1 MENAYRKYCMNND
14 HYQSIEEIIKKSIYV
29 LYKLDSCTE
38 LDFQYTKKEHKGDLT
53 LILFSLSKKINKSV
67 EEIGNDI
74 GNYVKKKLKGL
85 VFFSIVKGFLN
96 FIFEDKYYVILLRKM
111 LSLDF
116 FHDSSKR
123 TSEKIIIEFSSPNA
137 NKPLHLGH
145 MRNSL
150 IGNSLSEIL
159 KILGYKVIKIQIIN
173 DRGIHICKSMIAW
186 LKFGKGKTPDSE
198 KEKGDHFIGK
208 YYNLFDQIFNEEM
221 KENTKKYKK
230 NQVPSILN
238 QARILLKK
246 WEEGDDE
253 TRNVWR
259 IMNKWV
265 YSGFDETYQKLG
277 ITFDKVE
284 YESDIYEIGKKI
296 IIEGLKKGIFFKK
309 KDGSIYIDLIKE
321 GFDEKI
327 LLRSDKTSVYI
338 TQDIGT
344 AVERFKKYNMDKLIY
359 IVGREQDYHFQVLFI
374 ILKRLGYT
382 WVDKLLHLSYEMVY
396 LPSGIMKSREGKVI
410 NADNIISKMFS
421 IAKNNFSEKCSE
433 EEINKSSE
441 IIALGALKYF
451 FLKIDPNK
459 KIVFYPERSI
469 NFKGKTGTYIQY
481 TYSRIRS
488 LEKKFFELCP
498 LVNYCWS
505 NIKFDIYQKN
515 MIKVIQKYPLV
526 IKKSANYLNP
536 SLVAN
541 YVYEVAKTFN
551 NLYQNKKLIDPMNLF
566 YSNMSMNIIHV
577 TGNILKFCMN
587 LLGIKMLDRM

>member
-1 MENAYRKYCMNND
+1 MND
-14 HYQSIEEIIKKSIYV
+14 HFQYIEEIIKKYIYV
-29 LYKLDSCTE
+29 LYKLDSRTE

-53 LILFSLSKKINKSV
+53 LVLFSLSKKLNKSV
-67 EEIGNDI
+67 EEIGNNI
-74 GNYVKKKLKGL
+74 GNCVQKELKGL
-85 VFFSIVKGFLN
+85 VFFSIVGGFLN
-96 FIFEDKYYVILLRKM
+96 FIFEDKYYGLLLRKM

-116 FHDSSKR
+116 FHERSKK
-123 TSEKIIIEFSSPNA
+123 TSKKIIIEFSSPNA

-159 KILGYKVIKIQIIN
+159 KTLGNKIIKVQIIN

-186 LKFGKGKTPDSE
+186 LKFGKGKTPYSE
-198 KEKGDHFIGK
+198 KEKGDHFVGK
-208 YYNLFDQIFNEEM
+208 YYNLFDKIYNEEM
-221 KENTKKYKK
+221 NKNTKVYKK
-230 NQVPSILN
+230 IQVPSILN
-238 QARILLKK
+238 QARILLKN
-246 WEEGDDE
+246 WEEGDYE

-277 ITFDKVE
+277 ITFDKIE
-284 YESDIYEIGKKI
+284 YESNIYEIGKKI

-309 KDGSIYIDLIKE
+309 KDGSICVDLIKE

-327 LLRSDKTSVYI
+327 LLRSDQTSVYI

-344 AVERFKKYNMDKLIY
+344 AVERFKRYNMDKLIY

-396 LPSGIMKSREGKVI
+396 LPSGIMRSREGKVI
-410 NADNIISKMFS
+410 NADSIISKMFS
-421 IAKNNFSEKCSE
+421 IAKNNFSEKYSKSK

-441 IIALGALKYF
+441 IIALGALKF
-451 FLKIDPNK
+451 LFLKIDPNK
-459 KIVFYPERSI
+459 KIVFHPEKSI
-469 NFKGKTGTYIQY
+469 DFKGKTGTYIQY

-488 LEKKFFELCP
+488 LEKKFFELCS

-505 NIKFDIYQKN
+505 NVKFDIYQKN
-515 MIKVIQKYPLV
+515 MIKIIQKYPLV
-526 IKKSANYLNP
+526 LKKSANHLNP
-536 SLVAN
+536 SLIAN

-551 NLYQNKKLIDPMNLF
+551 HLYQKKKLIDPMNLF

>member
-1 MENAYRKYCMNND
+1 MNDNFQ
-14 HYQSIEEIIKKSIYV
+14 YIEEIIRKYIYV
-29 LYKLDSCTE
+29 LYKLDSRTE

-53 LILFSLSKKINKSV
+53 LVLFSLSKKLNKSV
-67 EEIGNDI
+67 EEVGNNIGNC
-74 GNYVKKKLKGL
+74 VQKELKGL
-85 VFFSIVKGFLN
+85 VFFSIVGGFLN
-96 FIFEDKYYVILLRKM
+96 FIFEDKYYGIILRKM

-116 FHDSSKR
+116 FHEKSKK
-123 TSEKIIIEFSSPNA
+123 TSKKIIIEFSSPNA

-159 KILGYKVIKIQIIN
+159 KTLGNKIIKVQIIN

-198 KEKGDHFIGK
+198 KEKGDHFVGK
-208 YYNLFDQIFNEEM
+208 YYNLFDKICNEEM
-221 KENTKKYKK
+221 NKNTKVYKK
-230 NQVPSILN
+230 IQVPSILN
-238 QARILLKK
+238 QARILLKN
-246 WEEGDDE
+246 WEEGDYE

-265 YSGFDETYQKLG
+265 YSGFDKTYQKLG
-277 ITFDKVE
+277 ITFDEIE
-284 YESDIYEIGKKI
+284 YESNIYEIGKKI

-309 KDGSIYIDLIKE
+309 KDGSICVDLIKE

-327 LLRSDKTSVYI
+327 LLRSDQTSVYI

-396 LPSGIMKSREGKVI
+396 LPSGIMRSREGKVI
-410 NADNIISKMFS
+410 NADSIISKMFS
-421 IAKNNFSEKCSE
+421 IARNTFSEKYFKSK

-441 IIALGALKYF
+441 IIALGALKFF
-451 FLKIDPNK
+451 FLKIAPNK
-459 KIVFYPERSI
+459 KIVFHPEKSI
-469 NFKGKTGTYIQY
+469 DFKGKTGTYIQY

-488 LEKKFFELCP
+488 LEKKFFELCS
-498 LVNYCWS
+498 LVNHCWS
-505 NIKFDIYQKN
+505 NFKFDIYQKN
-515 MIKVIQKYPLV
+515 MIKIIQKYPLV
-526 IKKSANYLNP
+526 VKKSANHLNP
-536 SLVAN
+536 SLIAN

-551 NLYQNKKLIDPMNLF
+551 HLYQNKKLIDPMNLF